1 MRTNRLDVVDDRT
14 VARLAALLLLATACG
29 RSASGE
35 RLVPATS
42 SPARDVLSR
51 NAPAAAVAP
60 GVPARDEGD
69 WVRAFRRGDHAAAAK
84 ALDAAPGLSER
95 PELRFARARAA
106 RALKDDARALAL
118 LDGLE
123 ERLPALLPRI
133 QRLRAEAALGSG
145 PHATA
150 ASLFEAM
157 GDPESLVQAALA
169 RERAGESDRALAL
182 ATRVV
187 TALGGKRRRSVE
199 ADAREVR
206 ARVAERAGK
215 KTQAVAD
222 LRWLALEQPLRSGDP
237 DLRLA
242 ALSPTRALTREE
254 RLSRA
259 LALGRAGARERAELE
274 LSRLEKAPG
283 PAISP
288 ARLTRA
294 RALALYHARGD
305 YRRASELF
313 LKAASGPG
321 VDVAEATFF
330 AARSL
335 ARAQDDAAA
344 VRGYRAVLEK
354 FGRTSFG
361 EQAAYL
367 IARTHYAGGAF
378 SEAASA
384 YDAYLGRFG
393 AKARFRGGALYERG
407 VTYLALGRHAK
418 AASTFG
424 SLASTERDDRKVA
437 RLRHLE
443 AVGRAGAGERERAVE
458 LFRAVARQLPLSFA
472 ALAGAARL
480 AELGAPKS
488 APIPRGREGAAL
500 PPLSVELP
508 DAVVLLRSLGLDRDA
523 EEELRRTERQLTRPF
538 GARAGEAACA
548 AYALLDTG
556 ARRYQIAQSEVER
569 HVLMVAPTP
578 ATRWQWDCVYPRPH
592 ARPVEEM
599 ELEVGVPQALLYGV
613 MRQESGFRTGV
624 SSGAGARGL
633 MQLMPAT
640 AERLAEELGEP
651 FDAAALVQP
660 GTSLR
665 FSAHYLKKLLT
676 AFDGNVPL
684 AVAAYNAGPVAVRRW
699 LENGQK
705 LGLDVFVA
713 RIPYQE
719 TLEYVERVMGN
730 FARYRYLE
738 QGDRGVPALALSLP
752 AVPAAHVAPY

>member
-1 MRTNRLDVVDDRT
+1 MRTNGSRVVNDKA
-14 VARLAALLLLATACG
+14 VARLAALLLLVSACG

-42 SPARDVLSR
+42 TPSHDLLSR
-51 NAPAAAVAP
+51 NGPATAPPAM
-60 GVPARDEGD
+60 VPERDAGD
-69 WVRAFRRGDHAAAAK
+69 WVPAFRRGDHAAAAK
-84 ALDAAPGLSER
+84 ALDAVPSLSER

-106 RALKDDARALAL
+106 RALGDDARALAL

-123 ERLPALLPRI
+123 QRLPVLSPRI

-145 PHATA
+145 PHLTA
-150 ASLFEAM
+150 AALFEAM

-182 ATRVV
+182 STRVI
-187 TALGGKRRRSVE
+187 TELGGKRLRSVE
-199 ADAREVR
+199 SAAREVR

-215 KTQAVAD
+215 KAQAVAD
-222 LRWLALEQPLRSGDP
+222 LRWLALDDPLRPGDP

-242 ALSPTRALTREE
+242 SLSPARALTREE
-254 RLSRA
+254 RLGRA

-274 LSRLEKAPG
+274 LSRLEKASG
-283 PAISP
+283 PAIAP
-288 ARLTRA
+288 ARLDRA
-294 RALALYHARGD
+294 RALALYHARED
-305 YRRASELF
+305 YPRASALF
-313 LKAASGPG
+313 RKAANGPG
-321 VDVAEATFF
+321 VDPAESTFY

-335 ARAQDDAAA
+335 ARAQDDAGA
-344 VRGYRAVLEK
+344 VRGYREVRER

-367 IARTHYAGGAF
+367 IARTHYAAGAF
-378 SEAASA
+378 EDAVTS

-393 AKARFRGGALYERG
+393 SKGRFRADALYERG
-407 VTYLALGRHAK
+407 VAYLALGRHAA

-424 SLASTERDDRKVA
+424 SLAAGERDDRRA
-437 RLRHLE
+437 LRLRHLE
-443 AVGRAGAGERERAVE
+443 GVGRAGAGERERAIE
-458 LFRAVARQLPLSFA
+458 IFRAAARDQPLSFA

-480 AELGAPKS
+480 TELGAPMP
-488 APIPRGREGAAL
+488 AWIPAGRQAAAL
-500 PPLSVELP
+500 PPLAVELP
-508 DAVVLLRSLGLDRDA
+508 PAVVVLRALGLDRDA
-523 EEELRRTERQLTRPF
+523 EEELRRAERQLTRPF
-538 GARAGEAACA
+538 GVRAGEAACA
-548 AYALLDTG
+548 AYALLDAG

-592 ARPVEEM
+592 ARPVEDT
-599 ELEVGVPQALLYGV
+599 ELEAGVPRALLYGV
-613 MRQESGFRTGV
+613 MRQESGFRTDV

-640 AERLAEELGEP
+640 AERLAKELGEP
-651 FDAAALVQP
+651 FDEAELEEP

-665 FSAHYLKKLLT
+665 LSAHYLKKLLA
-676 AFDGNVPL
+676 AFGGNVPL
-684 AVAAYNAGPVAVRRW
+684 AVASYNAGPVAVRRW

-713 RIPYQE
+713 RIPYEE
-719 TLEYVERVMGN
+719 TLEYVERVVGN

-738 QGDRGVPALALSLP
+738 QGEGGVPALTLSLP
-752 AVPAAHVAPY
+752 PVPAPDVAPY